1 MQTIEQPPVVRAKR
15 SWALLAVGAVALVGA
30 VCLFNGSLQQPA
42 VMGSVQ
48 VAHVPTELEQQAAA
62 EITEMMEKARV
73 IMQDPEKV
81 KLLAKRIQKAFESQ
95 EFVAKMRAEMAALQH
110 DEAFYEWL
118 RATLAPEEVQARR
131 LGAAFQVQPVAPSFR
146 GMPKALAPRVNA
158 GVVMDTTLNP
168 EDVLKAAPQ
177 AAPEKAFNTEEY
189 MKTMAG
195 ISQPLGYFDPANLAE
210 SLGNSYAPMTEG
222 KALFMREVELKH
234 CRVAMLAAVGFP
246 IAEQFHPLFGGGIDT
261 PSFLA
266 FQASPLQ
273 QFWPTV
279 VAAIAIPEIFSVF
292 SFQDPGEHPWE
303 IKVDHQ
309 SGDFG
314 FDPLGLKPK
323 DPEEFKKMQTK
334 ELNNG
339 RLAMIAIA
347 GMVVQ
352 EGVTGA
358 KLF

>member
-146 GMPKALAPRVNA
+146 GMAKAPAPRVNA
-158 GVVMDTTLNP
+158 GVAMQEAMD
-168 EDVLKAAPQ
+168 AQ
-177 AAPEKAFNTEEY
+177 KAFSVRDYMEELPGVSGFGGSFSY
-189 MKTMAG
+189 WD
-195 ISQPLGYFDPANLAE
+195 PLNFAE
-210 SLGNSYAPMTEG
+210 GFGTTYYPMTEG
-222 KALFMREVELKH
+222 KAAFLREVELKH

-246 IAEQFHPLFGGGIDT
+246 IGEQFHPLFGGDIDT

-279 VAAIAIPEIFSVF
+279 VAAIAIPELFSVF
-292 SFQDPGEHPWE
+292 SFEDPGENAWT
-303 IKVDHQ
+303 IKKSHEA
-309 SGDFG
+309 GDFG

-323 DPEEFKKMQTK
+323 DPVELKKMQTK

>member
-1 MQTIEQPPVVRAKR
+1 MQTIEQTPVVRAKR

-30 VCLFNGSLQQPA
+30 VCLFNGNLQQPA
-42 VMGSVQ
+42 VLGSVVP
-48 VAHVPTELEQQAAA
+48 VAQPTPLEQQAAM
-62 EITEMMEKARV
+62 EVTEMLEKARV

-81 KLLAKRIQKAFESQ
+81 KMFAQHIQAAFASEA
-95 EFVAKMRAEMAALQH
+95 FVAKMRAELASLQH
-110 DEAFYEWL
+110 DETFYEWL
-118 RATLAPEEVQARR
+118 RATLAPAQEVQARR
-131 LGAAFQVQPVAPSFR
+131 LGAAFQVQPAFR
-146 GMPKALAPRVNA
+146 GAPAIRAPAPRVNA
-158 GVVMDTTLNP
+158 GVAMQEAMSVEEAMP
-168 EDVLKAAPQ
+168 EGPFSA
-177 AAPEKAFNTEEY
+177 TEY
-189 MKTMAG
+189 MKTLPGAG
-195 ISQPLGYFDPANLAE
+195 YGRANAVGYWDPLNLAE
-210 SLGNSYAPMTEG
+210 SFGTTYYPMTEG
-222 KALFMREVELKH
+222 KAAFLREVELKH

-246 IAEQFHPLFGGGIDT
+246 LGEQFHPLFGGDIDT

-279 VAAIAIPEIFSVF
+279 VAAIALPELFSVF
-292 SFQDPGEHPWE
+292 SFQDPAENAWE
-303 IKVDHQ
+303 IKASHVA
-309 SGDFG
+309 GDFG

-323 DPEEFKKMQTK
+323 DPVELRKMQTK

-352 EGVTGA
+352 EGITGA